1 MLPGRQ
7 RLHSEHAGFI
17 MKSITTPFTK
27 EISAS
32 LQAGDHILLNGTV
45 FTARDAAHKRLFE
58 IIKRS
63 ERLPLNLSEQIIYYT
78 GPTPAPPGRVI
89 GAAGPT
95 TSSRMDKYTPELI
108 SQTGLTGIIGKG
120 NRSDQVIDSFI
131 KYRCTYFAAVGGAGA
146 LLSQCIR
153 KCEPMLY
160 EDLGP
165 EAIYKLEV
173 RDFPLIVAI
182 DSRGNNL
189 YLQEPQKYRCT
200 WDH

>member
-1 MLPGRQ
+1 
-7 RLHSEHAGFI
+7 

-58 IIKRS
+58 LIKRS
-63 ERLPLNLSEQIIYYT
+63 EKLPLNFSEQIIYYT

-108 SQTGLTGIIGKG
+108 SRTGLTGIIGKG

-153 KCEPMLY
+153 KCEPVLY

-189 YLQEPQKYRCT
+189 YLQESQKYRCT

>member
-1 MLPGRQ
+1 MRPERQ

>member
-1 MLPGRQ
+1 
-7 RLHSEHAGFI
+7 